1 MPIWEYSCQTCGH
14 QFELLVRGTTTP
26 ACKACGSENL
36 KRLIS
41 IPAVKSSGTH
51 ERALQAAKK
60 RDQKLGAENARAQ
73 REYEEHHND

>member
-1 MPIWEYSCQTCGH
+1 MPIWEYSCQACGH

-26 ACKACGSENL
+26 ACKACGSETL
-36 KRLIS
+36 TRLVS

-51 ERALQAAKK
+51 EKALQAAKK
-60 RDQKLGAENARAQ
+60 RDQKLGAENARVQ